1 MTWIVEQID
10 KVNFLDKELEHI
22 NKMLISVNKN
32 TDFNTQKYAL
42 FLEEKEL
49 LIKYKQCIN
58 EQIKMYCMTNKNCDT
73 CHDTTVHL
81 VLGS

>member
-1 MTWIVEQID
+1 MTWILNQLD

-22 NKMLISVNKN
+22 NNILLNSHKQISCNKN
-32 TDFNTQKYAL
+32 EYAL
-42 FLEEKEL
+42 ILKEKEL

-58 EQIKMYCMTNKNCDT
+58 EQIKLYCNEHKDCNV

-81 VLGS
+81 VLGD